1 MIFGRQ
7 KTDGVPKKSKIF
19 WGRDDRT
26 ASSVKRGASS
36 ARRTTLNAQRNSVFC
51 LLIICLLLLFPSIS
65 NSNDM
70 VEVRGVRHWSDFDY
84 IRIVVDLSGNAE
96 FTRGRLSDP
105 ERLFFDLKNTRIRK
119 GIETNITI
127 GGKVLKAIRIG
138 QFAPD
143 TVRIVFDLETTLY
156 DFRVF
161 SLEDPSRLVIDIIS
175 RQPKTPDELKQELK
189 TESNIVPKLL
199 RRTVVIDP
207 GHGGHDPGAVGPG
220 GLFEKDVVLDISL
233 MIREIMQKEYPFYE
247 VILTRDRDIFIP
259 LDRRAVIANRIN
271 ADIFVSVH
279 TNASYNRL
287 ARGIE
292 TYLLNWT
299 DDEEAMKV
307 AARENNMSL
316 ERMRQVQSEL
326 GFILASLARESKR
339 DESIKLAG
347 YIQRSLI
354 SAVQSRHPEVADR
367 GVRQALFY
375 VLLDAEM
382 PSALLEVGFISNRE
396 EERLLEN
403 RAHREKLARSIASG
417 IHSYLTSAPE
427 HRVAAGDKKDSED
440 YSPRRVKYTAPR

>member
-1 MIFGRQ
+1 MIFKIQ
-7 KTDGVPKKSKIF
+7 KIEH
-19 WGRDDRT
+19 RT
-26 ASSVKRGASS
+26 ASSVKCQASNT
-36 ARRTTLNAQRNSVFC
+36 RRTTLNARRNYVFC
-51 LLIICLLLLFPSIS
+51 LLISCLLLLFPSIS
-65 NSNDM
+65 NSTDM
-70 VEVRGVRHWSDFDY
+70 VEVRGVRHWADFDY
-84 IRIVVDLSGNAE
+84 TRVVIDLSGNVE
-96 FTRGRLSDP
+96 FTRGRLPDP
-105 ERLFFDLKNTRIRK
+105 ERLFFDLKNARIGK
-119 GIETNITI
+119 GMQTNIAI
-127 GGKVLKAIRIG
+127 GSKSLKAIRIG
-138 QFAPD
+138 QFTPD
-143 TVRIVFDLETTLY
+143 TARIVFDLETTLY

-175 RQPKTPDELKQELK
+175 RQPKAPDELKQELK
-189 TESNIVPKLL
+189 TESDIAPTLL

-233 MIREIMQKEYPFYE
+233 MMREIMQREYPFYE
-247 VILTRDRDIFIP
+247 VVLTRDRDVFIP

-316 ERMRQVQSEL
+316 ERMRRAQNEL

-339 DESIKLAG
+339 DESIRLAG
-347 YIQRSLI
+347 YIQRSLV
-354 SAVQSRHPEVADR
+354 STVQSRYPEVADR

-382 PSALLEVGFISNRE
+382 PSALVEVGFISNRE

-403 RAHREKLARSIASG
+403 RAYREKLARSIVSG
-417 IHSYLTSAPE
+417 IHSYLTSVPE
-427 HRVAAGDKKDSED
+427 HRVAAG
-440 YSPRRVKYTAPR
+440 PLRQ

>member
-1 MIFGRQ
+1 MNENKRQ
-7 KTDGVPKKSKIF
+7 NKKNRLWIDSKNSTI
-19 WGRDDRT
+19 
-26 ASSVKRGASS
+26 S
-36 ARRTTLNAQRNSVFC
+36 AVFCFLFSVFC
-51 LLIICLLLLFPSIS
+51 IIFSAFSPSITIAS
-65 NSNDM
+65 DM

-84 IRIVVDLSGNAE
+84 IRVVIDLSGNVE

-105 ERLFFDLKNTRIRK
+105 ERLFFDLKNARIMK
-119 GIETNITI
+119 GMQTNITI
-127 GGKVLKAIRIG
+127 DSKVLKTIRIG
-138 QFAPD
+138 QFTPD
-143 TVRIVFDLETTLY
+143 TVRIVFDLETTSY
-156 DFRVF
+156 DFKIF

-175 RQPKTPDELKQELK
+175 RQPKAPDEFKQELK
-189 TESNIVPKLL
+189 TESEIIPKLL

-220 GLFEKDVVLDISL
+220 GLYEDDVVLDIAL
-233 MIREIMQKEYPFYE
+233 MIREIMQKEYPLYE
-247 VILTRDRDIFIP
+247 VILTRDRDVFIP
-259 LDRRAVIANRIN
+259 LDKRADIANRSN

-279 TNASYNRL
+279 ANASYNRL

-299 DDEEAMKV
+299 DDEEAIRV
-307 AARENNMSL
+307 AARENAISV

-326 GFILASLARESKR
+326 GAILASLAREGKR

-347 YIQRSLI
+347 HIQQSLVSTI
-354 SAVQSRHPEVADR
+354 QPRYPAVADR

-382 PSALLEVGFISNRE
+382 PSALVEVGFISNRE

-403 RAHREKLARSIASG
+403 RAFREKLARSIVSG
-417 IHSYLTSAPE
+417 IHSYFTSVPQ

-440 YSPRRVKYTAPR
+440 YSPMRVKYTAPR